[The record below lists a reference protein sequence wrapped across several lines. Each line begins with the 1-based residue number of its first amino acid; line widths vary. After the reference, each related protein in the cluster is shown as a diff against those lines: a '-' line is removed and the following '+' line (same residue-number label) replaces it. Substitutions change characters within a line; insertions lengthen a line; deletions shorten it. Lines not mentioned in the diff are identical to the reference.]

1 MNYQIEQA
9 DMAMD
14 GTDNQQASN
23 IKQEYNLARIGLNM
37 DQTVNQV
44 QKGQLTYALNAQVDN
59 FDGSSLNYQNEPGN
73 VFCMNFPTNYKVIGE
88 HFIQEKNKHIFFLV
102 NPQTGDS
109 EIGYMEN
116 NDCTYTTLS
125 TTYPDLGITV
135 YANSQCLNFDVN
147 HPVQKVVH
155 KITNCTTEIYWTDGI
170 NPRRYM
176 DIDAIPYISTYPGN
190 GT

>member
-37 DQTVNQV
+37 DQSVNQV

-59 FDGSSLNYQNEPGN
+59 FDGSSLNYQNEAGN
-73 VFCMNFPTNYKVIGE
+73 VFCMNFPTGYKVIGE

-102 NPQTGDS
+102 NPQTGDR
-109 EIGYMEN
+109 I
-116 NDCTYTTLS
+116 
-125 TTYPDLGITV
+125 V
-135 YANSQCLNFDVN
+135 YAIA
-147 HPVQKVVH
+147 PK
-155 KITNCTTEIYWTDGI
+155 
-170 NPRRYM
+170 
-176 DIDAIPYISTYPGN
+176 ISTGLRNQVTGQSYDIGGSRTPVMSVDSNGN
-190 GT
+190 VTQL